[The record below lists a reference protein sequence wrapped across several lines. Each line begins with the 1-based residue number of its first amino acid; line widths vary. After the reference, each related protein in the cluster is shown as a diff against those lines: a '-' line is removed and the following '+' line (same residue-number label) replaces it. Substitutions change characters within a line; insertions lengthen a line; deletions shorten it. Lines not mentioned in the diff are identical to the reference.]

1 MGVFAVFKTFILILN
16 SPNVSKS
23 PRLQTGVISDHE
35 PLGLYK
41 EIQEFK
47 EDAEKVAVKI
57 ADDRLCER
65 IKKFVEAPREI
76 QELCEED
83 AKSENVNLMAVILR
97 SPEGPKLDKAAY
109 QRIQQ
114 ASQAYEQYKTYRD
127 RLDDPALDEVVVPQV
142 IDVSVTSGHH
152 IGKQNPVAS
161 TSIVKSAGDGRTI
174 KANGKRKANEPK
186 LQETDE
192 ETDSESDQ
200 SQSDQSPDE
209 APPPAKKGQGRP
221 RKAIIK
227 DAARRL
233 KDM

>member
-35 PLGLYK
+35 PLSQHFAIILETRSGLYK
-41 EIQEFK
+41 EIREFK

-97 SPEGPKLDKAAY
+97 SPEGPKLDKVAY
-109 QRIQQ
+109 
-114 ASQAYEQYKTYRD
+114 
-127 RLDDPALDEVVVPQV
+127 
-142 IDVSVTSGHH
+142 
-152 IGKQNPVAS
+152 
-161 TSIVKSAGDGRTI
+161 
-174 KANGKRKANEPK
+174 
-186 LQETDE
+186 
-192 ETDSESDQ
+192 
-200 SQSDQSPDE
+200 
-209 APPPAKKGQGRP
+209 
-221 RKAIIK
+221 
-227 DAARRL
+227 
-233 KDM
+233 

>member
-23 PRLQTGVISDHE
+23 PRLQTGYVTEILETRS
-35 PLGLYK
+35 GLYK
-41 EIQEFK
+41 EIREFK

-127 RLDDPALDEVVVPQV
+127 RLDDPALDE
-142 IDVSVTSGHH
+142 G
-152 IGKQNPVAS
+152 
-161 TSIVKSAGDGRTI
+161 
-174 KANGKRKANEPK
+174 
-186 LQETDE
+186 
-192 ETDSESDQ
+192 
-200 SQSDQSPDE
+200 PDNDC
-209 APPPAKKGQGRP
+209 Q
-221 RKAIIK
+221 
-227 DAARRL
+227 AR
-233 KDM
+233 